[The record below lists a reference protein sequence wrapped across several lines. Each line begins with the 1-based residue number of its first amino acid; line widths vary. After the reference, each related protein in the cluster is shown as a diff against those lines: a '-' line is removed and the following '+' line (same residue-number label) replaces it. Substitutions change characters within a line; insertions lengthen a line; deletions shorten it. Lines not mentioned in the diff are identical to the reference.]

1 MTDIILLVSEIL
13 LLFNNVSVFIVQ
25 IYVAQLYKN
34 IPKMSP
40 EPIKELRVPRY
51 RILRSVSKGGQNH
64 IKVRQGR
71 HSE

>member
-34 IPKMSP
+34 TPKMSP
-40 EPIKELRVPRY
+40 EQIKERVPGY
-51 RILRSVSKGGQNH
+51 KI
-64 IKVRQGR
+64 
-71 HSE
+71 